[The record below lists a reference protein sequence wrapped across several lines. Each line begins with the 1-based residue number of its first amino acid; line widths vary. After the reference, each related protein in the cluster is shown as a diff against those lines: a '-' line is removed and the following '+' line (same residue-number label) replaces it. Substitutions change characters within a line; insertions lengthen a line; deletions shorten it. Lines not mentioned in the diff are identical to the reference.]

1 MVTLLLAISIALILS
16 SLIFIVMH
24 RSRTLKLPVRMTKN
38 KGILTRQ
45 YQTTT
50 YQEMSSN
57 VEQVNG
63 SQITLQQRKSQYQQV
78 FSKLMNNKSQAPTM
92 WSSPAQ

>member
-1 MVTLLLAISIALILS
+1 MVNLILAISIVLILS
-16 SLIFIVMH
+16 SVIFTAMH
-24 RSRTLKLPVRMTKN
+24 RLRTIKLPVRMTKN

-45 YQTTT
+45 YKTTT
-50 YQEMSSN
+50 YQEMSSS
-57 VEQVNG
+57 VEQVSG

-92 WSSPAQ
+92 WSSSAQ